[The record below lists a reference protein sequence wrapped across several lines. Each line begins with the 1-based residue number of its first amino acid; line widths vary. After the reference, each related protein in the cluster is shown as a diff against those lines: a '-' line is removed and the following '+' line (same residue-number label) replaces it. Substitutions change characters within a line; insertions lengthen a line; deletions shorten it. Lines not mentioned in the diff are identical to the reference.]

1 MIKRR
6 VLLAVIV
13 DIEVEDEE
21 HAKFVFD
28 FARNNAKHDLRE
40 AASLAL
46 CEAEITDMNFCVAM
60 DPFSLDS
67 LP

>member
-13 DIEVEDEE
+13 DIEVESDER
-21 HAKFVFD
+21 AKSVFE
-28 FARNNAKHDLRE
+28 FARNTAKLELRE

-67 LP
+67 VP